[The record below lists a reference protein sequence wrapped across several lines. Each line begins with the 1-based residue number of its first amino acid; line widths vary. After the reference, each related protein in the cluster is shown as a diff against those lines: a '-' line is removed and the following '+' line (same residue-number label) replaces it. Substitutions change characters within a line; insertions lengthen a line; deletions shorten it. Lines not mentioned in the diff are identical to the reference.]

1 MKKICVI
8 GSINV
13 DLVTKAD
20 RYPKPG
26 ETIIGNDFN
35 TFPGGKGANQ
45 AAAAGRLGADVC
57 MIGKVGD
64 DEFGVQMIET
74 LKNSGVDTVG
84 IDIMKDTRTG
94 VACIQVVDS
103 GQNSIVIY
111 QGANAGVTEEFI
123 MSKKNLIDKSDIIM
137 IQLEIPMSTVVAVV
151 KYAKRKGKVIVFDP
165 APVQKINEEL
175 YSYID
180 IITPNET
187 EIQTLTGLQVLS
199 EEEVITASRSLIDK
213 GVNAVIHKA
222 GKKGAYLVG
231 INKFERFP
239 TYDVKVIDTTAAG
252 DSFNAGLAVALSQGK
267 SIEESIDFA
276 NLVAS
281 ISTTKFGAQSAMP
294 TMKECNDFLEIHKN
308 G

>member
-26 ETIIGNDFN
+26 ETIIGKDFN

-123 MSKKNLIDKSDIIM
+123 MSKKDLIDKSDIIM